1 LANAGTAGIY
11 TKVTTDQFGRVV
23 IGDNVSASDITTG
36 TLPIAQ
42 GGTGVTTGLT
52 VLNGANLTAATV
64 TSAKLAS
71 VTGTGTTV
79 VTDTNPTITSLN
91 ASGTIYRQVAG
102 APAAVT
108 TTITA
113 TQLLSMWVT
122 SSPSTAQNTSLPTA
136 TSLTG
141 SGTPW
146 IGGDTAVVEW
156 TYINGG
162 AGIVTITSGTS
173 HNAPNGTTTGSPTIA
188 PFTSARFGTRRAA
201 GGGAYT
207 CYRLA

>member
-1 LANAGTAGIY
+1 MTTANGLT
-11 TKVTTDQFGRVV
+11 
-23 IGDNVSASDITTG
+23 SASSLATVGTITSG
-36 TLPIAQ
+36 TWNADAIAVGK

-52 VLNGANLTAATV
+52 VLDGANITAATV

-71 VTGTGTTV
+71 VTGTGTAV
-79 VTDTNPTITSLN
+79 VTDINPTISSLN

-102 APAAVT
+102 APAGVT

-113 TQLLSMWVT
+113 AQLLTMWVT

-136 TSLTG
+136 TTLSNAWL
-141 SGTPW
+141 
-146 IGGDTAVVEW
+146 GGDTAVVEW

-162 AGIVTITSGTS
+162 AGTVTITSGTS

-188 PFTSARFGTRRAA
+188 PNTSARFGTRRSS
-201 GGGAYT
+201 GGSAYT